1 LPDAADRIRL
11 EPRAVRRAKPGW
23 SRALAPKK
31 RGTIA
36 GAALAAMMI
45 GIVVN
50 ALALQHGRRLVL
62 APDRTA
68 VAAITPQPPT
78 AARPPPRAPS
88 AAAPVPAPRP
98 SPTTLALAHAPK
110 SGDAIA
116 DFLRAH
122 GPDRRRLT
130 LAAQD
135 ALGRLGFAVKA
146 TGTLDAQ
153 TRSALSEFE
162 KSRHMPVSGEITAKL
177 VRTLKAAAAR

>member
-1 LPDAADRIRL
+1 
-11 EPRAVRRAKPGW
+11 
-23 SRALAPKK
+23 
-31 RGTIA
+31 
-36 GAALAAMMI
+36 M
-45 GIVVN
+45 
-50 ALALQHGRRLVL
+50 
-62 APDRTA
+62 
-68 VAAITPQPPT
+68 AAITPQPPPT
-78 AARPPPRAPS
+78 AAQPPSRAPA

-153 TRSALSEFE
+153 TRSALREFE